1 MKIFIKDINREGKI
15 NIYGIDN
22 EERTEEFM
30 KAFFTGAGLDI
41 LNADDKEEYG
51 TESNY
56 AITKRS
62 FEALAQQIEHIQR
75 ALDSIA
81 KDVKKN
87 KCDPQKIYAS
97 EKGCYIV

>member
-1 MKIFIKDINREGKI
+1 MIIFIKDMKREAKI
-15 NIYGIDN
+15 NIYGINN

-41 LNADDKEEYG
+41 LSAEDKEEYG

-62 FEALAQQIEHIQR
+62 FEALAQQIEHIQM

-81 KDVKKN
+81 KDVKKT
-87 KCDPQKIYAS
+87 KCDPKQIYTS
-97 EKGCYIV
+97 EKGCFIV